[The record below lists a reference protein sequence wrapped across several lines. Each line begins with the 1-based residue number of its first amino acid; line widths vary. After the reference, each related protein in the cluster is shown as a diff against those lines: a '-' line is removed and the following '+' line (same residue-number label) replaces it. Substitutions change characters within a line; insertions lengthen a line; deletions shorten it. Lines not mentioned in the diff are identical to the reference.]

1 MSEQQRATPQVTPLR
16 SPPYPPA
23 SSTARNGCQ
32 HSHRSRCS
40 SDGERQSRA
49 NGEHARQTPP
59 TNHGTTLRRLGG
71 GGRKKTRDSERG
83 KVHGKPS
90 TLSPRT
96 RRGGAAWWFVGLMV
110 ARPCVFTF
118 RRTMVQ
124 TRKRGHSAVGG
135 TCYRFGLAA
144 QSRFPGK
151 DGAPREFDY
160 TRRHGIDARG
170 CKLPAGADESWSDP
184 LTWAHCIE
192 EVDYRSNSRQFRDD
206 VLGIPREMIEAGQ
219 AEAAVAAYAQ
229 KIAAKWKTPVHW
241 VIHDADGPNPH
252 AHVLYAG
259 RALDGPNHF
268 ARKRDREQDQTSDPS
283 RGRQSITELH
293 SQFWIETAAEFGYEL
308 DFSAQG
314 EQAQAHIGPKAWS
327 NEKKAIEQETAAV
340 IAEAVNST
348 DPLDA
353 GDLLKAAKAATHGLT
368 VTEAL
373 AMDREPVTNAFTAA
387 LAHACDLQ
395 LHEDHPL
402 QAPAPTITPDRVLE
416 APTPSVEPGRPLAPP
431 LPAIAA
437 TLHPLVP
444 ELREDLHLEAPAPSI
459 EPERPLAP
467 PEPDLR
473 PDAGFDFAVWL
484 DPLEPISVPEQSL
497 SAPTPM
503 IAEALAR
510 PGPELAPPL
519 PALAAE
525 LHPPM
530 LHEDHPLEASVPTIT
545 PDRALEAPTPNAEPG
560 RPLAPPLP
568 MIAPA
573 FDLPVPELH
582 EDYALEEA
590 PMPTIEPDRPLA
602 APTPELR
609 DETGFDIAVWISPP
623 DPIVVP
629 ERWLPAPTP
638 TIAEALTTPA
648 PELVLALPLSSPVP
662 VIATELHPPA
672 LKLREDRALEAP
684 APRVE
689 PEHALAPP
697 LPVIA
702 HRLPTPPHIEQERRL
717 KEAAEFEAKR
727 REARET
733 AAYDRLTGALT
744 ADTAQAA
751 GEALIESKAGH
762 ASAHPWIPGI
772 GRQASARAVTELEKH
787 VQRFHIAK
795 RHRRK
800 IGMSTRETTRYLDAV
815 KDAIEGW
822 RRWWTHTGLFGG
834 ESRGEGIVRELGRAV
849 WPTHWQ
855 ETEEEDCRITEK
867 LKGERD
873 QERVREQRERNLS
886 QYRPRL
892 VETEP
897 SRKSKK
903 GSGQGHTGGGGIG
916 S

>member
-416 APTPSVEPGRPLAPP
+416 APTPSVEPGPTSGTTAAGDRSDAPP
-431 LPAIAA
+431 AGTRAARGPSTWRLQRPASS
-437 TLHPLVP
+437 PSVP
-444 ELREDLHLEAPAPSI
+444 WRRPSLICAPTPVSTS
-459 EPERPLAP
+459 P
-467 PEPDLR
+467 
-473 PDAGFDFAVWL
+473 VWL

-510 PGPELAPPL
+510 PGTGAG
-519 PALAAE
+519 
-525 LHPPM
+525 
-530 LHEDHPLEASVPTIT
+530 
-545 PDRALEAPTPNAEPG
+545 G
-560 RPLAPPLP
+560 RPC
-568 MIAPA
+568 
-573 FDLPVPELH
+573 
-582 EDYALEEA
+582 
-590 PMPTIEPDRPLA
+590 
-602 APTPELR
+602 
-609 DETGFDIAVWISPP
+609 
-623 DPIVVP
+623 
-629 ERWLPAPTP
+629 
-638 TIAEALTTPA
+638 
-648 PELVLALPLSSPVP
+648 
-662 VIATELHPPA
+662 
-672 LKLREDRALEAP
+672 
-684 APRVE
+684 
-689 PEHALAPP
+689 
-697 LPVIA
+697 
-702 HRLPTPPHIEQERRL
+702 RRL
-717 KEAAEFEAKR
+717 R
-727 REARET
+727 RSFTRRCCTRIIRWRPRCRPSRPTARWKPQRRT
-733 AAYDRLTGALT
+733 LSL
-744 ADTAQAA
+744 AD
-751 GEALIESKAGH
+751 
-762 ASAHPWIPGI
+762 PW
-772 GRQASARAVTELEKH
+772 
-787 VQRFHIAK
+787 
-795 RHRRK
+795 HRR
-800 IGMSTRETTRYLDAV
+800 
-815 KDAIEGW
+815 
-822 RRWWTHTGLFGG
+822 
-834 ESRGEGIVRELGRAV
+834 
-849 WPTHWQ
+849 
-855 ETEEEDCRITEK
+855 CR
-867 LKGERD
+867 
-873 QERVREQRERNLS
+873 
-886 QYRPRL
+886 
-892 VETEP
+892 
-897 SRKSKK
+897 
-903 GSGQGHTGGGGIG
+903 
-916 S
+916 